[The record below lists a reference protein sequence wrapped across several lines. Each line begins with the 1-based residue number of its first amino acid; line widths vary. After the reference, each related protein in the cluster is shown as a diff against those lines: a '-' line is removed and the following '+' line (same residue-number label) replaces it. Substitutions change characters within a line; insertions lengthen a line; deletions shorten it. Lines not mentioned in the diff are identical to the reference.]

1 MPHEQTKTESELRRP
16 DIGRQADKPR
26 RIAPRGWKQILR
38 RTAWSFL
45 EDRVM
50 LVSAGVTL
58 YMLIALVP
66 ALSIIVSIYGLFS
79 DPVSI
84 TEQMSLLQG
93 IVPPGGL
100 ELLRTQLTRIASESD
115 DTLGLAL
122 LIALAVALWG
132 ASLGVKGLFE
142 AMNIAYGETEK
153 RGFIHLNLLALLLT
167 FGAALLAVIS
177 ITIVVVLPAI
187 LAIIPV
193 EFLAGLAVRVL
204 SFAFL
209 TVMLIV
215 GLAVLYRLGPSR
227 TDAKWRWVTP
237 GALFAVI
244 AILVVSSTFSW
255 YVANFGN
262 YSATYGSLG
271 AIIGFLTWLWIS
283 IMAVVMGDEL
293 NAEAEHQS
301 ALDTTIPP
309 EKPMGQRGAYVA
321 DTLGD

>member
-1 MPHEQTKTESELRRP
+1 MQQQRP
-16 DIGRQADKPR
+16 KPEVEPDRTDIGRQADKPR
-26 RIAPRGWKQILR
+26 RIAPKGWQQILR

-79 DPVSI
+79 EPVSI
-84 TEQMSLLQG
+84 TGQLSLLQG
-93 IVPPGGL
+93 IVPAGGL
-100 ELLRTQLTRIASESD
+100 DLLRTQLTRIAAESD
-115 DTLGLAL
+115 DTLGIAL
-122 LIALAVALWG
+122 LVALAVALWG

-167 FGAALLAVIS
+167 FGAALLAVVS
-177 ITIVVVLPAI
+177 ITIVVVLPAL
-187 LAIIPV
+187 LAIIPI
-193 EFLAGLAVRVL
+193 EFGTELLVRIL

-209 TVMLIV
+209 TVMLIL

-227 TDAKWRWVTP
+227 TEAKWRWVTP

-244 AILVVSSTFSW
+244 AILAASFLFSW

-283 IMAVVMGDEL
+283 IMAVVMGGEL
-293 NAEAEHQS
+293 NAETEHQS
-301 ALDTTIPP
+301 ARDTTIPP
-309 EKPMGQRGAYVA
+309 EKPMGHRGAYVA